1 MTTAHRPTFHPAQ
14 GGTGKNESDLSKL
27 SKQYSSRDMPSHT
40 KVKYRQ
46 TGQGTTEEVKS
57 RDLRKELEEREK
69 TVSRDKRGKDSSSS
83 GAAVAG
89 SLGTSS
95 SAKKPRLDQ
104 LAAGANLDADDPL
117 DEDEEQEE
125 DDEEDDTA
133 ELMAELARIKKEREA
148 DKARVEAEKKTEE
161 ERIRTES
168 ILHGNPL
175 LAGSA
180 KQDFKVKRRW
190 DDDVVF
196 KNCAKGLDDKK
207 KEATFIND
215 ALRSEFHKKFMEKYI
230 K

>member
-14 GGTGKNESDLSKL
+14 GGTGKNEGDLSKL

-46 TGQGTTEEVKS
+46 TGQGSADEIKS
-57 RDLRKELEEREK
+57 KDFRKELEERER
-69 TVSRDKRGKDSSSS
+69 TVRGDKRGRDSVTASIAGSVSSS
-83 GAAVAG
+83 
-89 SLGTSS
+89 TSS
-95 SAKKPRLDQ
+95 KRPRLDQ
-104 LAAGANLDADDPL
+104 LASGANLDADDPV
-117 DEDEEQEE
+117 DEDEEVEESDDE
-125 DDEEDDTA
+125 DDEA

-148 DKARVEAEKKTEE
+148 EKAKVEAAKKIEE
-161 ERIRTES
+161 EKIRTES

-175 LAGSA
+175 LVGTAST

-207 KEATFIND
+207 KDATFIND
-215 ALRSEFHKKFMEKYI
+215 AIRSEFHKKFMEKYI

>member
-83 GAAVAG
+83 GTAVAG

-215 ALRSEFHKKFMEKYI
+215 ALRSEFHKKF
-230 K
+230 